1 MKIDILSFYNAY
13 DVLKAYQ
20 RKYDDVMNKLR
31 NIALA
36 SDTKYSVLIAV
47 KENRIQTTPDDKAYP
62 FEVEAYYLRKIIE
75 ISMHVLEKQMKF
87 FKNSFYPRYA
97 AEIMKLR
104 KNIIA
109 KNVKFNQIWEKMNNL
124 IEI

>member
-13 DVLKAYQ
+13 NVLKAYQ
-20 RKYDDVMNKLR
+20 RKYEDTMNKLR

-36 SDTKYSVLIAV
+36 SDTKYSVLIAI
-47 KENRIQTTPDDKAYP
+47 KENRIQTTPEDKAYS

-75 ISMHVLEKQMKF
+75 ISMHVLERQMKF

>member
-20 RKYDDVMNKLR
+20 RKYEEVMNKLR

-36 SDTKYSVLIAV
+36 NDTKYSVLIAI
-47 KENRIQTTPDDKAYP
+47 KENRIQTTPEDKAYP

-75 ISMHVLEKQMKF
+75 ISMHVLERQMKS

-97 AEIMKLR
+97 SEIMKLR

>member
-20 RKYDDVMNKLR
+20 RKYEDVMNKLR
-31 NIALA
+31 NIALS

-97 AEIMKLR
+97 EEIMKLR

>member
-20 RKYDDVMNKLR
+20 RKYEDVMNKLR
-31 NIALA
+31 NIALS
-36 SDTKYSVLIAV
+36 SDTKYAVLIAV

-97 AEIMKLR
+97 EEIMKLR

-109 KNVKFNQIWEKMNNL
+109 KNVKLKSKKKKKF
-124 IEI
+124 

>member
-20 RKYDDVMNKLR
+20 RKYEDVMNKLR
-31 NIALA
+31 NIALS

-97 AEIMKLR
+97 EEIMKLR

-124 IEI
+124 IDI

>member
-20 RKYDDVMNKLR
+20 RKYEDVMNKLR
-31 NIALA
+31 NIALS

>member
-1 MKIDILSFYNAY
+1 MKIDILSFYNAN

-20 RKYDDVMNKLR
+20 RKYEEVINKLR
-31 NIALA
+31 NIALS
-36 SDTKYSVLIAV
+36 SDTKYSVLIAA